1 MGNDL
6 ETNER
11 LRSAFFFHCFKKTQY
26 KDITFQ
32 KKAYLCIKFSINLKS
47 ASNLNGNLNCSKEL
61 EHYAS

>member
-32 KKAYLCIKFSINLKS
+32 KKAYLCIKFSIEQIMSSIRCAL
-47 ASNLNGNLNCSKEL
+47 ARTFRIR
-61 EHYAS
+61 A